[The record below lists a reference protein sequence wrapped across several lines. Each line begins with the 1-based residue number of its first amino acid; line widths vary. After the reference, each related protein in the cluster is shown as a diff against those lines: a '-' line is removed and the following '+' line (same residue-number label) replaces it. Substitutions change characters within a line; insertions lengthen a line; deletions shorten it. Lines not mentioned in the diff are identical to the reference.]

1 MKVLSAS
8 IRLVQKLNRPTKEG
22 EFPIYITASFHGRV
36 ERATGISCTQKSWD
50 EKREE
55 IKKNCPNYLLLN
67 KNLQDIKNK
76 LIERR
81 NIFEANG
88 TSYNASMLFMDNYTT
103 NVKKDDY
110 RALYEAIVEERR
122 LRSNTIVRYRYSYT
136 KLTEFLGK
144 DDIKVS
150 SLNASVLRRFCEW
163 MTDDGIQDG
172 SIRTILS
179 TIASVWNFGIKNK
192 ILDRDSYPFEDFEFK
207 RKYKEKARDYYIE
220 PVNMKKLKEY
230 FLDMVV
236 ERNGSRWTYRDDAFE
251 RLHNRQS
258 KEFALMWF
266 LCCYKMNGSAPADV
280 ALLKKDNVSIIELDG
295 EEYFRLQFNRIK
307 THTPVNCI
315 IKRDMFTIII
325 LEHFMGATN
334 GKYVY
339 PIVMDENADDRI
351 IMNCIHRLSGRV
363 RPRIREI
370 CKEVNQMTIES
381 NVKNDLR
388 EPLINVDKVVL
399 YTARH
404 SRANEYLQQSN
415 ASVSGL
421 ATMLSRSPN
430 TIATYIHQ
438 LQGNREIADINID
451 SVV

>member
-67 KNLQDIKNK
+67 KSLQDIKNK

-88 TSYNASMLFMDNYTT
+88 TSYNASMLFIDNYTT

-110 RALYEAIVEERR
+110 KALYEAIVEERR

-144 DDIKVS
+144 NDIKVS
-150 SLNASVLRRFCEW
+150 SLNASVLRKFCEW
-163 MTDDGIQDG
+163 MVDDGIQDG
-172 SIRTILS
+172 SIRTILA
-179 TIASVWNFGIKNK
+179 TIASVWNYGIKNK

-220 PVNMKKLKEY
+220 PVNMKKLKDY
-230 FLDMVV
+230 FISMVV
-236 ERNGSRWTYRDDAFE
+236 ERNGSRWTYKDDAFE

-266 LCCYKMNGSAPADV
+266 LACYKFVGSAPADV
-280 ALLKKDNVSIIELDG
+280 ALLKKENVSVFELDG
-295 EEYFRLQFNRIK
+295 KEYFRLQFNRIK
-307 THTPVNCI
+307 THSAVNCI
-315 IKRDMFTIII
+315 VERDMFTIII

-339 PIVMDENADDRI
+339 PIVMDENGDERTT
-351 IMNCIHRLSGRV
+351 MHCIHRLSGRV
-363 RPRIREI
+363 RPRIKEICREI
-370 CKEVNQMTIES
+370 NQKTIES
-381 NVKNDLR
+381 NVINDKR
-388 EPLINVDKVVL
+388 EPLIDAEKVVL

-404 SRANEYLQQSN
+404 SFASHYINTPN
-415 ASVSGL
+415 ATVGGL
-421 ATMLSRSPN
+421 ATLLARTPN
-430 TIATYIHQ
+430 NIATYIHS
-438 LQGNREIADINID
+438 LTRNEDVIEMTKDMPI
-451 SVV
+451 

>member
-81 NIFEANG
+81 NIFETNG
-88 TSYNASMLFMDNYTT
+88 TSYTARNLFDDKLTT

-110 RALYEAIVEERR
+110 KALYEAIVEERR

-136 KLTEFLGK
+136 KLTEFLAK
-144 DDIKVS
+144 NDIKVS

-163 MTDDGIQDG
+163 MTDDGMQDG
-172 SIRTILS
+172 SIRTILA
-179 TIASVWNFGIKNK
+179 TIASVWNYGIKSK

-220 PVNMKKLKEY
+220 PVNMKKLKDY
-230 FLDMVV
+230 FISMVV
-236 ERNGSRWTYRDDAFE
+236 ERNGSRWTYKNNAFE

-266 LCCYKMNGSAPADV
+266 LACYKMNGSAPADV

-325 LEHFMGATN
+325 LEHFMGATS

-339 PIVMDENADDRI
+339 PIVMDENGDERTT
-351 IMNCIHRLSGRV
+351 MSCIHRLSGRV

-370 CKEVNQMTIES
+370 CEVVNQKTIES
-381 NVKNDLR
+381 NVINDKR

>member
-88 TSYNASMLFMDNYTT
+88 TSYTARNLFDDKLTT

-110 RALYEAIVEERR
+110 KALYEAIVEERR

-144 DDIKVS
+144 NDIKVS
-150 SLNASVLRRFCEW
+150 SLNASVLRKFCSW
-163 MTDDGIQDG
+163 MVDDGIQDG
-172 SIRTILS
+172 SIRTILA
-179 TIASVWNFGIKNK
+179 TIASVWNYGIKNK

-220 PVNMKKLKEY
+220 PVNMKKLKDY
-230 FLDMVV
+230 FISMVV
-236 ERNGSRWTYRDDAFE
+236 ERNGSRWTYKNNAFE

-266 LCCYKMNGSAPADV
+266 LACYKMNGSAPADV

-325 LEHFMGATN
+325 LEHFMGATS

-339 PIVMDENADDRI
+339 PIVMDENGDERTT
-351 IMNCIHRLSGRV
+351 MHCIHRLSGRV

-381 NVKNDLR
+381 NVINDLR